1 MQSESYKRL
10 KEMSV
15 DKISKT
21 GNATMK
27 QVKTNAGRG
36 ILVLNFIYLLILGLI
51 LWGIISLF

>member
-1 MQSESYKRL
+1 MPSESYERL
-10 KEMSV
+10 KKLST
-15 DKISKT
+15 DRISKA

-27 QVKTNAGRG
+27 EVKTDVGRG